1 MTAAGTVELLAEQ
14 VAAGL
19 NTLAVVEVERL
30 VKVAGAD
37 HAVAFQMLCL

>member
-1 MTAAGTVELLAEQ
+1 MIAAGTVELLVGQ

-19 NTLAVVEVERL
+19 NTLAVVVVEGL
-30 VKVAGAD
+30 VRFAGAD